1 PALARCGTERSR
13 AIGDRHRH
21 PSQRPPR
28 AWSLSQGTRRGHGRV
43 SRCEADGS
51 RSPRPRL
58 DRRRQA
64 RRLLG
69 APSAPMGSRGRH
81 CHLARGG
88 RLRERRRRQGRDARQ
103 GQHRRRQRDHPAEIA
118 QASQGRRPRV
128 RLSGA
133 PERAPVRGAN
143 RQKGGALSG
152 NSALRLPFCLS
163 NYSVKLTGGKAADS
177 QRQPEMAAP
186 VYKVKL
192 TRPQVFLWR
201 MSLFLILA
209 ILLAIILDGQTQQL
223 RHSFMANPG
232 LNTLIIGTLIVGVV
246 YSFRQVLRLYPE
258 INWVNNFRISD
269 PASSNEKTTPV
280 LLAPM
285 ATMLRDRTGHLSLA
299 AGSMRSL
306 LDSVASRLDEQRET
320 TRYLVGLL
328 VFLGLLGTFWGL
340 LQTVSSVGA
349 TIGALDTNV
358 GENVML
364 FDQLKEGLAGPL
376 KGMGTAFSC
385 SMFGLAGSLILGFLD
400 LQAGHAQGRF
410 YNELEDW
417 LSGITELQPADAAA
431 AGAMPPQLRYALMDM
446 QRSLSDLSEKV
457 ELKMLNDNT
466 GDAVKDL
473 AQGVDK
479 LIRQMRAEQK

>member
-1 PALARCGTERSR
+1 
-13 AIGDRHRH
+13 
-21 PSQRPPR
+21 
-28 AWSLSQGTRRGHGRV
+28 
-43 SRCEADGS
+43 
-51 RSPRPRL
+51 
-58 DRRRQA
+58 
-64 RRLLG
+64 
-69 APSAPMGSRGRH
+69 
-81 CHLARGG
+81 
-88 RLRERRRRQGRDARQ
+88 
-103 GQHRRRQRDHPAEIA
+103 
-118 QASQGRRPRV
+118 
-128 RLSGA
+128 
-133 PERAPVRGAN
+133 
-143 RQKGGALSG
+143 
-152 NSALRLPFCLS
+152 
-163 NYSVKLTGGKAADS
+163 
-177 QRQPEMAAP
+177 MAAP

-223 RHSFMANPG
+223 RRSFMANPG
-232 LNTLIIGTLIVGVV
+232 LNTLIIGVLIVGTV
-246 YSFRQVLRLYPE
+246 YAFRQVLRLYPE

-269 PASSNEKTTPV
+269 PGISSDKTTPV

-431 AGAMPPQLRYALMDM
+431 GTMPPQMRFALMDM
-446 QRSLSDLSEKV
+446 QRSLADLSEKV
-457 ELKMLNDNT
+457 ELRVLNDNT
-466 GDAVKDL
+466 GEAVKDL

-479 LIRQMRAEQK
+479 LIRQMRAEQKVVREWADEQAQQQQELAAVLRQITDQSLVPAREERS

>member
-1 PALARCGTERSR
+1 
-13 AIGDRHRH
+13 
-21 PSQRPPR
+21 
-28 AWSLSQGTRRGHGRV
+28 
-43 SRCEADGS
+43 
-51 RSPRPRL
+51 
-58 DRRRQA
+58 
-64 RRLLG
+64 
-69 APSAPMGSRGRH
+69 M
-81 CHLARGG
+81 
-88 RLRERRRRQGRDARQ
+88 
-103 GQHRRRQRDHPAEIA
+103 
-118 QASQGRRPRV
+118 
-128 RLSGA
+128 
-133 PERAPVRGAN
+133 APV
-143 RQKGGALSG
+143 
-152 NSALRLPFCLS
+152 
-163 NYSVKLTGGKAADS
+163 T
-177 QRQPEMAAP
+177 
-186 VYKVKL
+186 YKVKL

-223 RHSFMANPG
+223 RHSFLANPG
-232 LNTLIIGTLIVGVV
+232 LNALIIGVLVVGIV
-246 YSFRQVLRLYPE
+246 YAFRQVLRLYPE

-269 PASSNEKTTPV
+269 PGITTDKTTPT

-285 ATMLRDRTGHLSLA
+285 ATMLKDRTGHLSLA
-299 AGSMRSL
+299 TGAMRSL

-349 TIGALDTNV
+349 TIGALDTNA
-358 GENVML
+358 GESVML

-417 LSGITELQPADAAA
+417 LSGITELQLAETPG
-431 AGAMPPQLRYALMDM
+431 AGAAVTPQIRYALLDM
-446 QRSLSDLSEKV
+446 QRSLADLNH
-457 ELKMLNDNT
+457 KMLTDNT

-473 AQGVDK
+473 AAGVDK
-479 LIRQMRAEQK
+479 LIRQMRAEQKVVREWADEQAQQQHELATVLRQITDKAKLPAREERK